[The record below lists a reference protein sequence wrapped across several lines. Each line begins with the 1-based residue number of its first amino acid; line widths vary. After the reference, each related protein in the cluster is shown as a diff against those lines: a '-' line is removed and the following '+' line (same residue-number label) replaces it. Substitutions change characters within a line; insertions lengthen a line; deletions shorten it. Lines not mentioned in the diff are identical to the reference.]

1 MVGIVE
7 VLLFLAV
14 VGYFFN
20 KSRGTDMV
28 DIISNRVQ
36 EAYGSFRLPGMFGT
50 GGTTQTVEAAGGFST
65 YAMLKRFGEPMRR
78 ERQMNKDNERKR
90 REESLYQMKDSAPPH
105 VMPDIRTGTSELA
118 CRFCTPN
125 APVQTQLDDADRRR
139 TAIDILRVTS
149 HAGRRTDS
157 DATDWGVWCPHL
169 AQAARVKKF
178 DYPQVAGAVMAE
190 DRVQQALDTACDESV
205 NEKRQELIAA
215 GQSDESFDEDS
226 YYNQMLKKHQKRAE
240 RVLIGMRS
248 KLSHLALTITSWV
261 LYKLLPCFISGVAA
275 HPGQVDMI
283 KRAIAAHPD
292 APLIFLPL
300 HRSHLDYIMVSFIL
314 LNHDIRC
321 PLVAGG
327 DNLRIPVFGNIL
339 RYDGAFFI
347 KRKIDPLTGKK
358 DHVYRAILH
367 TYLQKVLTAGHNV
380 EFFIEGGRTRTGKPC
395 MPKSGILS
403 VIVDAFNDRSIADA
417 LIVPVS
423 INYEK
428 LVDGNF
434 VREQLGQKKIPESFW
449 SAAAGIVKVLKAR
462 YGLMRIDFNEPFA
475 LSELVSSLRE
485 KTTPQDVQQQFGVD
499 MKRLQHKPSS
509 SSLFGTDVV
518 QEEQELRH
526 LVDNIARHVVYDCA
540 KATSVMTTNALAF
553 LLLNRFRDG
562 APLSILAETL
572 DEMRRVLEGDSRDL
586 GFTGT
591 SEDVIKYAAELLGP
605 GLVTKETR
613 NGQLFVKPVTLVPNV
628 IELAYYSNSLIPHFA
643 LDSIVI
649 TSAVLLHRN
658 AESRLRAQQQSTD
671 DVSVSRRQLHRTC
684 LEFCELMKYEFIL
697 SKPCQSLDTMLDNC
711 FDKLR
716 NRKLLAQPT
725 VEYTD
730 EQQAAQR
737 LAAHIELD
745 DYYDDDDTDSFSDGL
760 SVNHNADDDANDLER
775 VFLPAEKHCDRIVL
789 QSVLAPFTNTY
800 AAVAVSLN
808 ALVGGNSMVE
818 GEFIKQCIREITGR
832 VEAGECKYGESI
844 STDTVRNCLKYLEK
858 RSHIEITN
866 NAGVRIV
873 SLAASNE
880 TTEQVQTIID
890 SVQRFVPL

>member
-50 GGTTQTVEAAGGFST
+50 GGTTQTVEAGGFST
-65 YAMLKRFGEPMRR
+65 YAMLKRFGEPGRR
-78 ERQMNKDNERKR
+78 QRQMDKDNERKR
-90 REESLYQMKDSAPPH
+90 REESLYQMKDSAPLH
-105 VMPDIRTGTSELA
+105 VTPDIRKGASGLA
-118 CRFCTPN
+118 CRFC
-125 APVQTQLDDADRRR
+125 APETQVQTQLEDADRRR

-157 DATDWGVWCPHL
+157 DAMTDWGVWCPHL
-169 AQAARVKKF
+169 AQATRIKKF
-178 DYPQVAGAVMAE
+178 DYPQVAGAVMGE
-190 DRVQQALDTACDESV
+190 DRIQQALETACNESV

-248 KLSHLALTITSWV
+248 KLSHLALSITSWV

-403 VIVDAFNDRSIADA
+403 VIVDAFNDRTIADA

-475 LSELVSSLRE
+475 LSGLVDRLQRINASSY
-485 KTTPQDVQQQFGVD
+485 DVQQQQQFGAD

-518 QEEQELRH
+518 QEEQELRY

-562 APLSILAETL
+562 APLSILAEAL
-572 DEMRRVLEGDSRDL
+572 DEMRRILEGDSRDL

-591 SEDVIKYAAELLGP
+591 SEDVIKYAVELLGP

-613 NGQLFVKPVTLVPNV
+613 NGQLFIKPVTLVPNV

-649 TSAVLLHRN
+649 TSAVLLHRS
-658 AESRLRAQQQSTD
+658 AEKRLRDQQQSTD
-671 DVSVSRRQLHRTC
+671 DVSVGRRQLHRTC
-684 LEFCELMKYEFIL
+684 HEFCDLMKYEFIL
-697 SKPCQSLDTMLDNC
+697 SKPCQSLDTVLEDC

-716 NRKLLAQPT
+716 NRELLSQPT
-725 VEYTD
+725 VDCTE

-737 LAAHIELD
+737 LAAHMELD
-745 DYYDDDDTDSFSDGL
+745 DFCDDTDSFSDGM
-760 SVNHNADDDANDLER
+760 SDHQREDDDDLER
-775 VFLPAEKHCDRIVL
+775 VFLPAERHCDRIVL

-808 ALVGGNSMVE
+808 ALVGGNAMVE

-858 RSHIEITN
+858 CSHIEITN

-873 SLAASNE
+873 SLAASYDS
-880 TTEQVQTIID
+880 TEQVQTIID
-890 SVQRFVPL
+890 SVQRFVPI

>member
-1 MVGIVE
+1 
-7 VLLFLAV
+7 
-14 VGYFFN
+14 
-20 KSRGTDMV
+20 MV

-36 EAYGSFRLPGMFGT
+36 EAYGSFRLPGMFGMGT
-50 GGTTQTVEAAGGFST
+50 GTGTQTVEAGGFST
-65 YAMLKRFGEPMRR
+65 YAMLKRFGEPNRR
-78 ERQMNKDNERKR
+78 QRQMNKDNEKKR
-90 REESLYQMKDSAPPH
+90 REESLYQMKDLAPPH
-105 VMPDIRTGTSELA
+105 VQPDIRESTSGLA
-118 CRFCTPN
+118 CRFCSPDST
-125 APVQTQLDDADRRR
+125 VQVQLEESDRRR

-149 HAGRRTDS
+149 HAGPRTDS
-157 DATDWGVWCPHL
+157 SPTDWGVWCSHL
-169 AQAARVKKF
+169 AQAARVTKF
-178 DYPQVAGAVMAE
+178 DYPQVAGAVMGE
-190 DRVQQALDTACDESV
+190 ERVQQALETACNESV
-205 NEKRQELIAA
+205 NEKRQELTAA
-215 GQSDESFDEDS
+215 GQSDESFDEDT
-226 YYNQMLKKHQKRAE
+226 YYNQMLKKHQKRAQ

-248 KLSHLALTITSWV
+248 KLSHLALQITSWV

-403 VIVDAFNDRSIADA
+403 VIVDAFNDRSISEA

-475 LSELVSSLRE
+475 LSELVRSLR
-485 KTTPQDVQQQFGVD
+485 TNASSDAQQFGPE
-499 MKRLQHKPSS
+499 MRRLQHKPSS

-540 KATSVMTTNALAF
+540 KATSVMTTNALGF

-562 APLSILAETL
+562 APLSILAEAL
-572 DEMRRVLEGDSRDL
+572 DELRLVLEGASRDL

-605 GLVTKETR
+605 GLVTMER
-613 NGQLFVKPVTLVPNV
+613 RGAQLFIKPVTMVPNV
-628 IELAYYSNSLIPHFA
+628 IELAYYSNSLIPHFTM
-643 LDSIVI
+643 DSIVI
-649 TSAVLLHRN
+649 TSAALLHRK
-658 AESRLRAQQQSTD
+658 AEQRLREQQQSTD
-671 DVSVSRRQLHRTC
+671 DVSISRRALFRTC
-684 LEFCELMKYEFIL
+684 LEFCDLMKYEFIL
-697 SKPCQSLDTMLDNC
+697 SKPCQSLDTLLEDC

-716 NRKLLAQPT
+716 DREMLAQPT
-725 VEYTD
+725 VDYTE

-737 LAAHIELD
+737 LAAHIEVD
-745 DYYDDDDTDSFSDGL
+745 DYYDDTEDSFSDGM
-760 SVNHNADDDANDLER
+760 SDYQQGADEDDPDR
-775 VFLPAEKHCDRIVL
+775 VYLPAEKHCDRIVL

-808 ALVGGNSMVE
+808 GLVGGNSMVE
-818 GEFIKQCIREITGR
+818 GEFIKLCIREITSR

-844 STDTVRNCLKYLEK
+844 STDTVRNCLKLLEK
-858 RSHIEITN
+858 RSNIEITN

-873 SLAASNE
+873 SLTASNDS
-880 TTEQVQTIID
+880 TEQVQAIIE
-890 SVQRFVPL
+890 SMEQFVPI

>member
-1 MVGIVE
+1 MVGIIE

-50 GGTTQTVEAAGGFST
+50 GGGGTTQTVEAGGFST
-65 YAMLKRFGEPMRR
+65 YAMLKRFGEPNRR
-78 ERQMNKDNERKR
+78 QRQMNKDNERKR
-90 REESLYQMKDSAPPH
+90 REESLYQMKESAPPH
-105 VMPDIRTGTSELA
+105 LTPDIREGTSGLA
-118 CRFCTPN
+118 CRFCSPDV
-125 APVQTQLDDADRRR
+125 PVQTQLDDADRRR

-157 DATDWGVWCPHL
+157 DVTDWGVWCPHL

-178 DYPQVAGAVMAE
+178 DYPQVEGAVLGE
-190 DRVQQALDTACDESV
+190 DRVQQAMETACNESV

-215 GQSDESFDEDS
+215 GEGDESFDEDS
-226 YYNQMLKKHQKRAE
+226 YYNQMLKKHQKRAQK
-240 RVLIGMRS
+240 VLVGMRS

-475 LSELVSSLRE
+475 LSELVRSLRVNAS
-485 KTTPQDVQQQFGVD
+485 QDVQYGPD

-526 LVDNIARHVVYDCA
+526 LVDSIARHVVYDCA

-562 APLSILAETL
+562 APLSILAEAL
-572 DEMRRVLEGDSRDL
+572 DEMRRVLEGASRDL

-605 GLVTKETR
+605 GLVLKETR
-613 NGQLFVKPVTLVPNV
+613 NGQLFIKPVTLVPNV

-649 TSAVLLHRN
+649 TSAVLLHRS
-658 AESRLRAQQQSTD
+658 AEKRLRDQQQSTD
-671 DVSVSRRQLHRTC
+671 DVSVGRRQLHRTC
-684 LEFCELMKYEFIL
+684 LEFCDLMKYEFIL
-697 SKPCQSLDTMLDNC
+697 SKPCQSLDTLLDDC
-711 FDKLR
+711 IDKLR
-716 NRKLLAQPT
+716 DRELLAQPT

-737 LAAHIELD
+737 LAAHMELD
-745 DYYDDDDTDSFSDGL
+745 DYYDDTEDSFSDGM
-760 SVNHNADDDANDLER
+760 SDQHNNASDDDDLER
-775 VFLPAEKHCDRIVL
+775 MFLPAERHCDRIVL

-800 AAVAVSLN
+800 TAVAVSLN

-818 GEFIKQCIREITGR
+818 GEFIKQCIREITSR

-858 RSHIEITN
+858 RSNIEITN

-873 SLAASNE
+873 SLAASFDS
-880 TTEQVQTIID
+880 TEQVQTIID
-890 SVQRFVPL
+890 SMERFVPI

>member
-36 EAYGSFRLPGMFGT
+36 EAYGSFRLPGMFGSA
-50 GGTTQTVEAAGGFST
+50 TTQTMEGGLYST
-65 YAMLKRFGEPMRR
+65 YAMLKRFGE
-78 ERQMNKDNERKR
+78 QKKRKR
-90 REESLYQMKDSAPPH
+90 QIDKENDRKQP
-105 VMPDIRTGTSELA
+105 
-118 CRFCTPN
+118 
-125 APVQTQLDDADRRR
+125 QLDQVDRRR
-139 TAIDILRVTS
+139 NAIDILRVTT

-157 DATDWGVWCPHL
+157 SPTDWGVWCPHL
-169 AQAARVKKF
+169 AQATRLMKY
-178 DYPQVAGAVMAE
+178 DYPQVAGAVLGE
-190 DRVQQALDTACDESV
+190 ERVQQALEMAAKESV
-205 NEKRQELIAA
+205 NEKRQELLAA
-215 GQSDESFDEDS
+215 GESDDSFDEDT
-226 YYNQMLKKHQKRAE
+226 YYNEVMRTNEKRAN

-248 KLSHLALTITSWV
+248 KLSDMVLRITSWV
-261 LYKLLPCFISGVAA
+261 LYKLLPCFLSGVAA
-275 HPGQVDMI
+275 HPGQVEMI
-283 KRAIAAHPD
+283 KRAIAKNPD

-367 TYLQKVLTAGHNV
+367 TYVQKVLTAGHNV

-403 VIVDAFNDRSIADA
+403 VIVDAFNDKSISDA

-434 VREQLGQKKIPESFW
+434 VREQLGQKKVPESFS
-449 SAAAGIVKVLKAR
+449 SAVAAIIKILKAR
-462 YGLMRIDFNEPFA
+462 YGLMRIDFNEPFS
-475 LSELVSSLRE
+475 LSELVKSLRKSE
-485 KTTPQDVQQQFGVD
+485 IGGNFGGPETR
-499 MKRLQHKPSS
+499 RLQHKPSS

-518 QEEQELRH
+518 QEEQELRT

-562 APLSILAETL
+562 APLSMLTEAL
-572 DEMRRVLEGDSRDL
+572 DELRCILNSTSRDL
-586 GFTGT
+586 GFTGA
-591 SEDVIKYAAELLGP
+591 SEDIVKYAADLLGP
-605 GLVTKETR
+605 GLVTKEKRGT
-613 NGQLFVKPVTLVPNV
+613 QLFIKPVTMIPNV
-628 IELAYYSNSLIPHFA
+628 IELAYYSNSLVPHFA

-649 TSAVLLHRN
+649 TVASLLKRE
-658 AESRLRAQQQSTD
+658 AEHRLREQQKSTE
-671 DVSVSRRQLHRTC
+671 DVSIGRQELFYTC
-684 LEFCELMKYEFIL
+684 LDFCDLLMYEFIL
-697 SKPCQSLDTMLDNC
+697 SKPCQSLEMLLQDS
-711 FDKLR
+711 FDRLCISE
-716 NRKLLAQPT
+716 LLSQPE
-725 VEYTD
+725 VEYTED
-730 EQQAAQR
+730 QNRARR
-737 LAAHIELD
+737 LAAHLEMNELNDASSED
-745 DYYDDDDTDSFSDGL
+745 DYFDD
-760 SVNHNADDDANDLER
+760 NAQEDEVR
-775 VFLPAEKHCDRIVL
+775 VFLPAEKHCNRIVL

-800 AAVAVSLN
+800 AAVAYSLN
-808 ALVGGNSMVE
+808 HLIGGNSMVE
-818 GEFIKQCIREITGR
+818 GEFIRQCIKEISTR
-832 VEAGECKYGESI
+832 VEMGECKYGESI
-844 STDTVRNCLKYLEK
+844 STDTVRNCLKVLEK
-858 RSHIEITN
+858 RSILEVVN
-866 NAGVRIV
+866 NNGVRIV
-873 SLAASNE
+873 SLAAACDSTAE
-880 TTEQVQTIID
+880 VQGII
-890 SVQRFVPL
+890 QALEKFVPV

>member
-1 MVGIVE
+1 MVGIIE

-36 EAYGSFRLPGMFGT
+36 EVYGSFRLPGMFGT
-50 GGTTQTVEAAGGFST
+50 GTTQTVEAGGFST
-65 YAMLKRFGEPMRR
+65 YAMLKRFGEPIRR
-78 ERQMNKDNERKR
+78 QRQMNKDSERKR

-105 VMPDIRTGTSELA
+105 VTPDIREGTSGLA
-118 CRFCTPN
+118 CRFCSPDV
-125 APVQTQLDDADRRR
+125 PVQAQLDEAERRR

-157 DATDWGVWCPHL
+157 SATDWGVWCPHL

-178 DYPQVAGAVMAE
+178 DYPQVEGAVMGE
-190 DRVQQALDTACDESV
+190 DRVQQALETACNESV

-226 YYNQMLKKHQKRAE
+226 YYNQMLRKHQKRAQ

-248 KLSHLALTITSWV
+248 KLSHMALTITSWV

-475 LSELVSSLRE
+475 LSELVRSLRVNAS
-485 KTTPQDVQQQFGVD
+485 QDVQQQFGPE

-562 APLSILAETL
+562 APLTILAEAL
-572 DEMRRVLEGDSRDL
+572 DEMRAVLEGASRDL

-605 GLVTKETR
+605 GLVLRETR
-613 NGQLFVKPVTLVPNV
+613 NGQLFIKPVTLVPNV

-649 TSAVLLHRN
+649 TSAVLLHRA
-658 AESRLRAQQQSTD
+658 AEKRLRDQQQSTD
-671 DVSVSRRQLHRTC
+671 DVSVGRRQLQRTC
-684 LEFCELMKYEFIL
+684 LEFCDLMKYEFIL
-697 SKPCQSLDTMLDNC
+697 SKPCQSLDTVLDDC
-711 FDKLR
+711 IDKLR
-716 NRKLLAQPT
+716 DRELLAQPT
-725 VEYTD
+725 IEYTD

-737 LAAHIELD
+737 LAAHMELD
-745 DYYDDDDTDSFSDGL
+745 DYYDDTDSFSDGM
-760 SVNHNADDDANDLER
+760 SQNDDQDDLER
-775 VFLPAEKHCDRIVL
+775 MYLPAEKHCDRIVL

-800 AAVAVSLN
+800 TAVAVSLN

-818 GEFIKQCIREITGR
+818 GELIKQCIREITSR
-832 VEAGECKYGESI
+832 VEAGDCKYGESI

-858 RSHIEITN
+858 RSNIEIRN

-873 SLAASNE
+873 SLAASYDS
-880 TTEQVQTIID
+880 TEQVQVIID
-890 SVQRFVPL
+890 SMERFLPI

>member
-1 MVGIVE
+1 MVGIIE

-36 EAYGSFRLPGMFGT
+36 EVYGSFRLPGMFGT
-50 GGTTQTVEAAGGFST
+50 GTTQTVEAGGFST
-65 YAMLKRFGEPMRR
+65 YAMLKRFGEPIRR
-78 ERQMNKDNERKR
+78 QRQMNKDSERKR

-105 VMPDIRTGTSELA
+105 VTPDIREGTSGLA
-118 CRFCTPN
+118 CRFCSPDV
-125 APVQTQLDDADRRR
+125 PVQAQLDEAERRR

-157 DATDWGVWCPHL
+157 SATDWGVWCPHL

-178 DYPQVAGAVMAE
+178 DYPQVEGAVMGE
-190 DRVQQALDTACDESV
+190 DRVQQALETACNESV

-226 YYNQMLKKHQKRAE
+226 YYNQMLRKHQKRAQ

-248 KLSHLALTITSWV
+248 KLSHMALTITSWV

-475 LSELVSSLRE
+475 LSELVRSLRVNAS
-485 KTTPQDVQQQFGVD
+485 QDVQQQFGPE

-562 APLSILAETL
+562 APLTILAEAL
-572 DEMRRVLEGDSRDL
+572 DEMRAVLEGASRDL

-605 GLVTKETR
+605 GLVLRETR
-613 NGQLFVKPVTLVPNV
+613 NGQLFIKPVTLVPNV

-649 TSAVLLHRN
+649 TSAVLLHRA
-658 AESRLRAQQQSTD
+658 AEKRLRDQQQSTD
-671 DVSVSRRQLHRTC
+671 DVSVGRRQLQRTC
-684 LEFCELMKYEFIL
+684 LEFCDLMKYEFIL
-697 SKPCQSLDTMLDNC
+697 SKPCQSLDTVLDDC
-711 FDKLR
+711 IDKLR
-716 NRKLLAQPT
+716 DRELLAQPT
-725 VEYTD
+725 IEYTD

-737 LAAHIELD
+737 LAAHMELD
-745 DYYDDDDTDSFSDGL
+745 DYYDDTDSFSDGM
-760 SVNHNADDDANDLER
+760 SQNDDQDDLER
-775 VFLPAEKHCDRIVL
+775 MYLPAEKHCDRIVL

-800 AAVAVSLN
+800 TAVAVSLN

-818 GEFIKQCIREITGR
+818 GEFIKQCIREITSR
-832 VEAGECKYGESI
+832 VEAGDCKYGESI

-858 RSHIEITN
+858 RSNIEIRN

-873 SLAASNE
+873 SLAASYDS
-880 TTEQVQTIID
+880 TEQVQVIID
-890 SVQRFVPL
+890 SMERFLPI

>member
-1 MVGIVE
+1 
-7 VLLFLAV
+7 
-14 VGYFFN
+14 
-20 KSRGTDMV
+20 MV

-50 GGTTQTVEAAGGFST
+50 GATTQTVEAGGFST
-65 YAMLKRFGEPMRR
+65 YAMLKRFGEPMRLV
-78 ERQMNKDNERKR
+78 RQMQKDNERKR
-90 REESLYQMKDSAPPH
+90 REESLYKMKDSAPQHISPEPRATPGL
-105 VMPDIRTGTSELA
+105 M
-118 CRFCTPN
+118 CRHCFPN
-125 APVQTQLDDADRRR
+125 THVQTQLDEADRRR
-139 TAIDILRVTS
+139 AAIDILRVTS
-149 HAGRRTDS
+149 HAGRRTDN

-190 DRVQQALDTACDESV
+190 DRVQQALEMACNESV
-205 NEKRQELIAA
+205 NDKRQELISS

-226 YYNQMLKKHQKRAE
+226 YYNQMIKKHQKRAE
-240 RVLIGMRS
+240 KVLIGMRS
-248 KLSHLALTITSWV
+248 KLFHLALTITSWV

-475 LSELVSSLRE
+475 LSGLIEQLQKNNPSCH
-485 KTTPQDVQQQFGVD
+485 DVQQQFGSD
-499 MKRLQHKPSS
+499 MRRLQHKPSS

-526 LVDNIARHVVYDCA
+526 LVDKIARHVVYDCA

-553 LLLNRFRDG
+553 LLLIRFRDG
-562 APLSILAETL
+562 APLSILAEAL
-572 DEMRRVLEGDSRDL
+572 DEMRRVLRGDSRDL

-605 GLVTKETR
+605 GLVIKETR
-613 NGQLFVKPVTLVPNV
+613 NGQPFIKPVTMVPNV

-643 LDSIVI
+643 LNSIVV
-649 TSAVLLHRN
+649 TSAALLHRN
-658 AESRLRAQQQSTD
+658 AEKRLREKQQSTD
-671 DVSVSRRQLHRTC
+671 NVSVNRDELQTTC
-684 LEFCELMKYEFIL
+684 LEFCDLMKYEFIL
-697 SKPCQSLDTMLDNC
+697 SKPCQILDQVLNDC
-711 FDKLR
+711 FDELC
-716 NRKLLAQPT
+716 NRSLLAKPT
-725 VEYTD
+725 FDYTE
-730 EQQAAQR
+730 EQQRARR
-737 LAAHIELD
+737 LATHIEVD
-745 DYYDDDDTDSFSDGL
+745 DSPDHSFSDDL
-760 SVNHNADDDANDLER
+760 SDYGADTER

-800 AAVAVSLN
+800 AAVAVTLN

-818 GEFIKQCIREITGR
+818 GEFIKQCIREITDR
-832 VEAGECKYGESI
+832 VETGDCKYGESI

-858 RSHIEITN
+858 RSYIEITN

-873 SLAASNE
+873 SLAASYDS
-880 TTEQVQTIID
+880 TEQVQAIID
-890 SVQRFVPL
+890 SVERFVPI

>member
-1 MVGIVE
+1 MVGIIE

-50 GGTTQTVEAAGGFST
+50 GGGTTQTVEAGGFST
-65 YAMLKRFGEPMRR
+65 YAMLKRFGEPNRR
-78 ERQMNKDNERKR
+78 QRQMNKDNERK
-90 REESLYQMKDSAPPH
+90 
-105 VMPDIRTGTSELA
+105 
-118 CRFCTPN
+118 
-125 APVQTQLDDADRRR
+125 QTQLDDADRRR

-157 DATDWGVWCPHL
+157 DVTDWGVWCPHL

-178 DYPQVAGAVMAE
+178 DYPQVEGAVLSE
-190 DRVQQALDTACDESV
+190 DRVQQAMETACNDSV

-215 GQSDESFDEDS
+215 GEGDESFDEDS
-226 YYNQMLKKHQKRAE
+226 YYNQMLKKHQKRAHK
-240 RVLIGMRS
+240 VLVGMRS

-475 LSELVSSLRE
+475 LSELVRSLRVNAS
-485 KTTPQDVQQQFGVD
+485 QDVQQQYGPD

-526 LVDNIARHVVYDCA
+526 LVDSIARHVVYDCA

-562 APLSILAETL
+562 APLTILAEAL
-572 DEMRRVLEGDSRDL
+572 DEMRRVLEGASRDL

-605 GLVTKETR
+605 GLVLKETR
-613 NGQLFVKPVTLVPNV
+613 NGQLFIKPVTLVPNV

-643 LDSIVI
+643 LESIVI
-649 TSAVLLHRN
+649 TTAVLLHRS
-658 AESRLRAQQQSTD
+658 AEKRLRDQQQSTD
-671 DVSVSRRQLHRTC
+671 DASVGRRQLHRTC
-684 LEFCELMKYEFIL
+684 LEFCDLMKYEFIL
-697 SKPCQSLDTMLDNC
+697 SKPCQSLDTLLDDC
-711 FDKLR
+711 IDKLR
-716 NRKLLAQPT
+716 DRELLAQPT

-737 LAAHIELD
+737 LAAHMELD
-745 DYYDDDDTDSFSDGL
+745 DYYDDTEDSFSDGM
-760 SVNHNADDDANDLER
+760 SDQHHNASDDDDLDR
-775 VFLPAEKHCDRIVL
+775 MFLPAERHCDRIVL

-800 AAVAVSLN
+800 TAVAVSLN

-818 GEFIKQCIREITGR
+818 GEFIKQCIREITSR

-858 RSHIEITN
+858 RSNIEITN

-873 SLAASNE
+873 SLAASFDS
-880 TTEQVQTIID
+880 TEQVQTIID
-890 SVQRFVPL
+890 SMERFVPI

>member
-36 EAYGSFRLPGMFGT
+36 EAYGSIRLPGMFGT
-50 GGTTQTVEAAGGFST
+50 GATTQTVEAGGFST
-65 YAMLKRFGEPMRR
+65 YAMLKRFGEPGRR
-78 ERQMNKDNERKR
+78 QRQIDKDNERK
-90 REESLYQMKDSAPPH
+90 
-105 VMPDIRTGTSELA
+105 
-118 CRFCTPN
+118 
-125 APVQTQLDDADRRR
+125 QTQLDEADRRR

-169 AQAARVKKF
+169 AQAARTRKF
-178 DYPQVAGAVMAE
+178 DYPQVAGAVMGE
-190 DRVQQALDTACDESV
+190 DRIQQALETACNESV

-240 RVLIGMRS
+240 RILIGMRS
-248 KLSHLALTITSWV
+248 KLSHLALSITSWV

-327 DNLRIPVFGNIL
+327 DNLRIPIFGNIL

-403 VIVDAFNDRSIADA
+403 VIVDAFNDRTIADA

-475 LSELVSSLRE
+475 LSGLVDRLQRCNASSH
-485 KTTPQDVQQQFGVD
+485 DVQQQFGAD

-562 APLSILAETL
+562 APLSILAEAL

-605 GLVTKETR
+605 GLVTKEAR
-613 NGQLFVKPVTLVPNV
+613 NGQLFIKPVTLVPNV

-658 AESRLRAQQQSTD
+658 AEKRLREQQQSTE
-671 DVSVSRRQLHRTC
+671 DVSVGRRQLHRTC
-684 LEFCELMKYEFIL
+684 HEFCDLMKHEFIL
-697 SKPCQSLDTMLDNC
+697 SKPCQSLDTVLDDC

-716 NRKLLAQPT
+716 NRELLAQPT
-725 VEYTD
+725 VDYTE

-737 LAAHIELD
+737 LAAHMELD
-745 DYYDDDDTDSFSDGL
+745 EYYDDTDSFSDGMSDNQQL
-760 SVNHNADDDANDLER
+760 TNGDDDDDPER

-808 ALVGGNSMVE
+808 ALVGGNAMVE

-858 RSHIEITN
+858 RSNIEITN

-873 SLAASNE
+873 SLAASFNS
-880 TTEQVQTIID
+880 TEQVQTIVD
-890 SVQRFVPL
+890 SVQRFVPI

>member
-1 MVGIVE
+1 
-7 VLLFLAV
+7 
-14 VGYFFN
+14 
-20 KSRGTDMV
+20 MV

-36 EAYGSFRLPGMFGT
+36 EAYGSFRLPGMFGSGT
-50 GGTTQTVEAAGGFST
+50 GATTQTVEAGGFST
-65 YAMLKRFGEPMRR
+65 YAMLKRFGEPNRR
-78 ERQMNKDNERKR
+78 QRQMNKDNERKR
-90 REESLYQMKDSAPPH
+90 REESLYQMKDSPAPH
-105 VMPDIRTGTSELA
+105 VTPDIREGASGLA
-118 CRFCTPN
+118 CRFCSPDT
-125 APVQTQLDDADRRR
+125 PVQNQLDDADRRR

-157 DATDWGVWCPHL
+157 SPSDWGVWCPHL
-169 AQAARVKKF
+169 AQAARVRKF
-178 DYPQVAGAVMAE
+178 DYPQVEGAVLGE
-190 DRVQQALDTACDESV
+190 DRVQQALETACTESV
-205 NEKRQELIAA
+205 NEKRQELTAA

-226 YYNQMLKKHQKRAE
+226 YYNQMLKKHHKRAQ
-240 RVLIGMRS
+240 RVLVGMRS
-248 KLSHLALTITSWV
+248 KLSHMALSITSWV

-283 KRAIAAHPD
+283 KRAIAANPD

-403 VIVDAFNDRSIADA
+403 VIVDAYNDRSISDA

-475 LSELVSSLRE
+475 LSELVRSLRSNISSA
-485 KTTPQDVQQQFGVD
+485 DAQQFGPD
-499 MKRLQHKPSS
+499 MRRLQHKPSS

-518 QEEQELRH
+518 QEEQEQRYI
-526 LVDNIARHVVYDCA
+526 VDNIARHVVYDCA

-562 APLSILAETL
+562 APLAILAEAL
-572 DEMRRVLEGDSRDL
+572 DEMRQILEGASRDL

-605 GLVTKETR
+605 GLITKEHR

-649 TSAVLLHRN
+649 TAAVLLHRT
-658 AESRLRAQQQSTD
+658 AEKRLREQQQSTD
-671 DVSVSRRQLHRTC
+671 DVSIGRRQLHRDC
-684 LEFCELMKYEFIL
+684 LEFCDLMKYEFIL
-697 SKPCQSLDTMLDNC
+697 SKPCQSLDTVLDDC
-711 FDKLR
+711 FDTLR
-716 NRKLLAQPT
+716 DRELLAQPT
-725 VEYTD
+725 IDYTD

-737 LAAHIELD
+737 LAAHIEVD
-745 DYYDDDDTDSFSDGL
+745 DYYDDSADSYSDGM
-760 SVNHNADDDANDLER
+760 SDRPDEDANDLER
-775 VFLPAEKHCDRIVL
+775 VYLPAEKHCDRIVL

-800 AAVAVSLN
+800 AAVAVTLN

-818 GEFIKQCIREITGR
+818 GEFIKQCIREISGR
-832 VEAGECKYGESI
+832 VEAGQCKYGESI
-844 STDTVRNCLKYLEK
+844 STDTVRNCLKWLEK
-858 RSHIEITN
+858 RSNIEITN
-866 NAGVRIV
+866 NSGVRIV
-873 SLAASNE
+873 SLAASNDS
-880 TTEQVQTIID
+880 TEQVQAIVD
-890 SVQRFVPL
+890 AVERFVPI

>member
-1 MVGIVE
+1 
-7 VLLFLAV
+7 
-14 VGYFFN
+14 
-20 KSRGTDMV
+20 MV

-50 GGTTQTVEAAGGFST
+50 GAGTTQTVEPGGFST
-65 YAMLKRFGEPMRR
+65 YAMLKRFGEPNRR
-78 ERQMNKDNERKR
+78 QRQMNKDNERKR
-90 REESLYQMKDSAPPH
+90 REESLYQIKESAPPH
-105 VMPDIRTGTSELA
+105 LTPDIREGTSGLA
-118 CRFCTPN
+118 CRFCSPDV
-125 APVQTQLDDADRRR
+125 PIQTQLDDAERRR

-149 HAGRRTDS
+149 HAGPRTDS
-157 DATDWGVWCPHL
+157 NVTDWGVWCPHL
-169 AQAARVKKF
+169 AQAVRIKKF
-178 DYPQVAGAVMAE
+178 DYPQVEGAVLGE
-190 DRVQQALDTACDESV
+190 DRVQQALEMACNDSV
-205 NEKRQELIAA
+205 NEKRQELIDA
-215 GQSDESFDEDS
+215 GEGDDSFDEDS
-226 YYNQMLKKHQKRAE
+226 YYNQMLKKHQKRAKKIL
-240 RVLIGMRS
+240 VGMRS

-261 LYKLLPCFISGVAA
+261 VYKLLPCFISGVAA

-449 SAAAGIVKVLKAR
+449 SAAAGIIKVLKAR

-475 LSELVSSLRE
+475 LSELVRSLRVNA
-485 KTTPQDVQQQFGVD
+485 PQDVQQQYGPD
-499 MKRLQHKPSS
+499 MRHLQHKPSC

-518 QEEQELRH
+518 QEEHELRH
-526 LVDNIARHVVYDCA
+526 LVDSIARHVVYDCA

-562 APLSILAETL
+562 APLTILAEAL
-572 DEMRRVLEGDSRDL
+572 DEMRRVLEGASRDL

-591 SEDVIKYAAELLGP
+591 SEDVIKYAADLLGP
-605 GLVTKETR
+605 GLVLKETR
-613 NGQLFVKPVTLVPNV
+613 NGQLFIKPVTLVPNV

-649 TSAVLLHRN
+649 TSAVLLHRA
-658 AESRLRAQQQSTD
+658 AEKRLRDQQQSTD

-684 LEFCELMKYEFIL
+684 LEFCDLMKYEFIL
-697 SKPCQSLDTMLDNC
+697 AKPCQSLDTLLDDC
-711 FDKLR
+711 IDKLR
-716 NRKLLAQPT
+716 DRELLAQPT

-737 LAAHIELD
+737 LAAHMELD
-745 DYYDDDDTDSFSDGL
+745 DYYDDDDTDNSFSDGMPDR
-760 SVNHNADDDANDLER
+760 HNVTDDDDDQER

-800 AAVAVSLN
+800 TAVAVSLN
-808 ALVGGNSMVE
+808 ALVGGNAMVE
-818 GEFIKQCIREITGR
+818 GEFIKQCIREITNR
-832 VEAGECKYGESI
+832 VEGGQCKYGESI

-858 RSHIEITN
+858 RSNIEITN
-866 NAGVRIV
+866 SAGVRIV
-873 SLAASNE
+873 SLAASCDS
-880 TTEQVQTIID
+880 TEQVQTIID
-890 SVQRFVPL
+890 SMERFVPI

>member
-1 MVGIVE
+1 MVGIIE

-36 EAYGSFRLPGMFGT
+36 EAYGSFRLPGMFGSGT
-50 GGTTQTVEAAGGFST
+50 GATTQTVEAGGFST
-65 YAMLKRFGEPMRR
+65 YAMLKRFGEPNRR
-78 ERQMNKDNERKR
+78 QRQMNKDNERK
-90 REESLYQMKDSAPPH
+90 Q
-105 VMPDIRTGTSELA
+105 
-118 CRFCTPN
+118 N
-125 APVQTQLDDADRRR
+125 QLDDADRRR

-149 HAGRRTDS
+149 HAGHRTDS
-157 DATDWGVWCPHL
+157 SPSDWGVWCPHL
-169 AQAARVKKF
+169 AQAARVRKF
-178 DYPQVAGAVMAE
+178 DYPQVEGAVLGE
-190 DRVQQALDTACDESV
+190 DRVQQALETACTESV
-205 NEKRQELIAA
+205 NEKRQELTAA
-215 GQSDESFDEDS
+215 GQSDDSFDEDS
-226 YYNQMLKKHQKRAE
+226 YYNQMLKKHQKRAQ
-240 RVLIGMRS
+240 RVLVGMRS
-248 KLSHLALTITSWV
+248 KLSHMALSITSWV

-283 KRAIAAHPD
+283 KRAIAANPD

-403 VIVDAFNDRSIADA
+403 VIVDAYNDRSISDA

-475 LSELVSSLRE
+475 LSELVRSLRSNISSA
-485 KTTPQDVQQQFGVD
+485 DAQQFGPD
-499 MKRLQHKPSS
+499 MRRLQHKPSS

-518 QEEQELRH
+518 QEEQEQRYI
-526 LVDNIARHVVYDCA
+526 VDNIARHVVYDCA

-562 APLSILAETL
+562 APLAILAEAL
-572 DEMRRVLEGDSRDL
+572 DEMRQILEGASRDL

-605 GLVTKETR
+605 GLITKEHR

-649 TSAVLLHRN
+649 TAAVLLHRT
-658 AESRLRAQQQSTD
+658 AEKRLREQQQSTD
-671 DVSVSRRQLHRTC
+671 DVSIGRRQLHRDC
-684 LEFCELMKYEFIL
+684 LEFCDLMKYEFIL
-697 SKPCQSLDTMLDNC
+697 SKPCQSLDTVLDDC
-711 FDKLR
+711 FDTLR
-716 NRKLLAQPT
+716 DRELLAQPT
-725 VEYTD
+725 IDYTD

-737 LAAHIELD
+737 LAAHIEVD
-745 DYYDDDDTDSFSDGL
+745 DYYDDSADSYSDGM
-760 SVNHNADDDANDLER
+760 SEQPDEGANDLER
-775 VFLPAEKHCDRIVL
+775 VYLPAEKHCDRIVL

-800 AAVAVSLN
+800 AAVAVTLN

-818 GEFIKQCIREITGR
+818 GEFIKQCIREISGR
-832 VEAGECKYGESI
+832 VEAGQCKYGESI
-844 STDTVRNCLKYLEK
+844 STDTVRNCLKWLEK
-858 RSHIEITN
+858 RSNIEITN
-866 NAGVRIV
+866 NSGVRIV
-873 SLAASNE
+873 SLAASNDS
-880 TTEQVQTIID
+880 TEQVQAIVD
-890 SVQRFVPL
+890 AVERFVPI